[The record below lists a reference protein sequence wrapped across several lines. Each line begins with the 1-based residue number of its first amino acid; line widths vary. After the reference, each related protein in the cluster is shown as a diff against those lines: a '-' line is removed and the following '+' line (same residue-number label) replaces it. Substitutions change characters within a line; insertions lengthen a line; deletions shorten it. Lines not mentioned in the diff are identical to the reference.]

1 MPLWRNPSASGAG
14 RRQPHRAE
22 RALPVEPFLQSSTLP
37 AAFRRISR
45 RLLMNGNNSG
55 PGEQTMGDTA
65 FLLGLI
71 GEDIQASRTVAMHER
86 RQPHRTRGRSAG

>member
-1 MPLWRNPSASGAG
+1 
-14 RRQPHRAE
+14 
-22 RALPVEPFLQSSTLP
+22 
-37 AAFRRISR
+37 
-45 RLLMNGNNSG
+45 MNGNNSG